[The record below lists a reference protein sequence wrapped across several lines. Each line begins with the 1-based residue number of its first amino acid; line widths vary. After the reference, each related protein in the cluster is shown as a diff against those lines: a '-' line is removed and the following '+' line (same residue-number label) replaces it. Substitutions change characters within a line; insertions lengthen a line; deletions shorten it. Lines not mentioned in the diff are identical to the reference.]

1 LYCFLSSSIEDV
13 LFTIVVE
20 GGMLSSLPKL
30 VQPVPLGGLDRESWT
45 IEFSRQRIDTD
56 WYIWTRFR
64 NVPHICSVM
73 DHNSSRRKSGSPYQ
87 SLQTFPAE
95 QNSSGVVR

>member
-1 LYCFLSSSIEDV
+1 MQIRVRPTADGTDLIESTLKSSSNSLEDL

-30 VQPVPLGGLDRESWT
+30 VQSVPQSNKDRESWT

-56 WYIWTRFR
+56 CYIGTRFCH
-64 NVPHICSVM
+64 VPHLCSLMASEFEPSKIRV
-73 DHNSSRRKSGSPYQ
+73 
-87 SLQTFPAE
+87 SL
-95 QNSSGVVR
+95 